1 LDRVTDVFIHPQA
14 LVESAS
20 IGRGTRIWAFAH
32 VMNGAVV
39 GRECNI
45 CDHSFIESKVK
56 IGDAVTIKNG
66 VALWDK
72 VTIEDRVFI
81 GPYAVFTN
89 DRRPRAGIKKEHEQL
104 VATLVREG
112 ATVGA
117 NATIVAGVTI
127 GRSFCTTFQ
136 SRQWLSAT
144 LPVLSVM
151 SASAAK
157 RSTRISGASAVSDS
171 PTCVAID
178 FRGREFLLLV
188 YTGETGC
195 CAGSRGQIRAG
206 FEGMRK
212 LS

>member
-1 LDRVTDVFIHPQA
+1 MDRVTDVFIHPQA

-89 DRRPRAGIKKEHEQL
+89 DRRPRAAIKKEHEQL

-127 GRSFCTTFQ
+127 GRYAMIGAGTV
-136 SRQWLSAT
+136 
-144 LPVLSVM
+144 VLHDVPEQAM
-151 SASAAK
+151 VVGNPARLVGYVCICGEALDA
-157 RSTRISGASAVSDS
+157 
-171 PTCVAID
+171 D
-178 FRGREFLLLV
+178 FRCE
-188 YTGETGC
+188 C
-195 CAGSRGQIRAG
+195 GQRFAHL
-206 FEGMRK
+206 R
-212 LS
+212 SD